1 MIRDDIFAIAIMA
14 VMFLGCALAE
24 ALTKPVAT
32 WEDDALDRRMAE
44 AQTDD
49 PLCDDCGRVTVVREL
64 VMRERAAL
72 MLCARCADL
81 TKSQRKERVS

>member
-1 MIRDDIFAIAIMA
+1 VIRDDVFGLAVMA
-14 VMFLGCALAE
+14 VVFVACFVAGLRIGR
-24 ALTKPVAT
+24 AT
-32 WEDDALDRRMAE
+32 WEDDALARRMAE

-72 MLCARCADL
+72 LLCARCADL
-81 TKSQRKERVS
+81 TKYQRTERAA